1 MSVSMHAS
9 TIARLEKEIAGFQK
23 KAGEER
29 SRAAKERQ
37 AANSKL
43 RGIGRHTSDSQRLGK
58 EKDAARHEER
68 AANHDVKAAGFAD
81 QAAKKGDQLQR
92 ARISLQ
98 RAQATEDRRDEA
110 KRKQALDR
118 EKRELAEIERRRRR
132 VQSMPSF
139 EPHAVPMLGEPIVPA
154 GEPISPRGR
163 SVASADVSDAPVFD
177 VCLSFAGEQRSYVEL
192 VARGLKERGYAVFYD
207 ADEQADLWGKNL
219 TEHFEHVYR
228 VASRACV
235 MFISKEY
242 AEKPWTKHER
252 RSALSRALE
261 EDEYVLPARFDGTE
275 LPGLGPTIGYIDLAE
290 FAPATLVD
298 LLAEKLGEPQGTRR

>member
-9 TIARLEKEIAGFQK
+9 TVARLEKEIAALQK

-58 EKDAARHEER
+58 EKDATRHEER
-68 AANHDVKAAGFAD
+68 AATHDVKAAGFAD

-92 ARISLQ
+92 ARASLQ
-98 RAQATEDRRDEA
+98 RAQETEERRDVA

-118 EKRELAEIERRRRR
+118 EKRELADIERRRRR

-139 EPHAVPMLGEPIVPA
+139 EPHVVPALGEPIIPA
-154 GEPISPRGR
+154 GQPIPLRGR
-163 SVASADVSDAPVFD
+163 PVTSADESDAPVFD

-219 TEHFEHVYR
+219 AEHFEYVYR
-228 VASRACV
+228 LASRACV

-261 EDEYVLPARFDGTE
+261 EDEYVLPARFDDTE
-275 LPGLGPTIGYIDLAE
+275 LPGLAPTIGYIDLAE
-290 FAPATLVD
+290 FAPATLID
-298 LLAEKLGEPQGTRR
+298 LLAKKLGEPRGARR

>member
-1 MSVSMHAS
+1 MSVSMYAN
-9 TIARLEKEIAGFQK
+9 TVARLEKEIAGLQK

-29 SRAAKERQ
+29 ARAAKERQ

-43 RGIGRHTSDSQRLGK
+43 RGISRHTSDSQRLSK
-58 EKDAARHEER
+58 EKDATRHEER
-68 AANHDVKAAGFAD
+68 AANHDVKAAGLAD
-81 QAAKKGDQLQR
+81 QVTKKGDQLQR
-92 ARISLQ
+92 ARASLQ

-139 EPHAVPMLGEPIVPA
+139 EPHAMSALGEPVVPA
-154 GEPISPRGR
+154 GESIPLRGS
-163 SVASADVSDAPVFD
+163 SVTPGGESDAPVFD

-192 VARGLKERGYAVFYD
+192 VARGLKERGYAVFCD

-219 TEHFEHVYR
+219 AEHFEYVYR

-242 AEKPWTKHER
+242 AEKPRTKHER

-261 EDEYVLPARFDGTE
+261 EDEYVLPARFDNTE
-275 LPGLGPTIGYIDLAE
+275 LPGLAPTIGYIDLAE

>member
-1 MSVSMHAS
+1 MSVSMHAN
-9 TIARLEKEIAGFQK
+9 TVARLEKEIAGFQK

-37 AANSKL
+37 ASNSKL

-92 ARISLQ
+92 ARVSLQ

-139 EPHAVPMLGEPIVPA
+139 EPHALPMLGEPIVPA
-154 GEPISPRGR
+154 GEPISPRGCP
-163 SVASADVSDAPVFD
+163 VAPAGESDAPVFD

-192 VARGLKERGYAVFYD
+192 VACGLKERGYAVFYD
-207 ADEQADLWGKNL
+207 ADEQADLWGKDL

-275 LPGLGPTIGYIDLAE
+275 LPGLGPAIGYIDLAE

>member
-1 MSVSMHAS
+1 MYANTV
-9 TIARLEKEIAGFQK
+9 ARLEKEIAGFQK

-43 RGIGRHTSDSQRLGK
+43 RGIGRHTSDSQRLSK

-92 ARISLQ
+92 ARVSLQ
-98 RAQATEDRRDEA
+98 RAQVTEDRRDEA

-139 EPHAVPMLGEPIVPA
+139 EPHAVPMLGEPVVPA
-154 GEPISPRGR
+154 GEPIAPRGR
-163 SVASADVSDAPVFD
+163 SGAVADDSDVPVFD

-192 VARGLKERGYAVFYD
+192 VARGLKARGYAVFYD

-261 EDEYVLPARFDGTE
+261 EDEYVLPARFDDTE
-275 LPGLGPTIGYIDLAE
+275 LPGLAPTIGYIDLAE

>member
-1 MSVSMHAS
+1 MSVSMHANTVAS
-9 TIARLEKEIAGFQK
+9 LEKEIAGFQR

-29 SRAAKERQ
+29 SKAAKERR
-37 AANSKL
+37 AANGKL

-58 EKDAARHEER
+58 EKDAASHEER

-81 QAAKKGDQLQR
+81 QAAKRGDQLQG
-92 ARISLQ
+92 ARVSLQ

-154 GEPISPRGR
+154 GEPISSRGR
-163 SVASADVSDAPVFD
+163 AVAPAGESDAPVFD

-207 ADEQADLWGKNL
+207 ADEQADLWGKDL

-275 LPGLGPTIGYIDLAE
+275 LPGLGPAIGYIDLAE

>member
-1 MSVSMHAS
+1 MSVSMYAN
-9 TIARLEKEIAGFQK
+9 TVARLEKEIAGLQK

-37 AANSKL
+37 AGNSKL

-92 ARISLQ
+92 A
-98 RAQATEDRRDEA
+98 QATEDRRDEA

-139 EPHAVPMLGEPIVPA
+139 EPHAVPMLGESIVPA

-163 SVASADVSDAPVFD
+163 SVAPADESDAPVFD

-207 ADEQADLWGKNL
+207 ADEQADLWGKDL

-235 MFISKEY
+235 MFISTEY

-261 EDEYVLPARFDGTE
+261 EDEYVLPARFDDTE

>member
-1 MSVSMHAS
+1 MAP
-9 TIARLEKEIAGFQK
+9 
-23 KAGEER
+23 
-29 SRAAKERQ
+29 
-37 AANSKL
+37 
-43 RGIGRHTSDSQRLGK
+43 D
-58 EKDAARHEER
+58 
-68 AANHDVKAAGFAD
+68 
-81 QAAKKGDQLQR
+81 
-92 ARISLQ
+92 
-98 RAQATEDRRDEA
+98 DRPE
-110 KRKQALDR
+110 
-118 EKRELAEIERRRRR
+118 
-132 VQSMPSF
+132 
-139 EPHAVPMLGEPIVPA
+139 G
-154 GEPISPRGR
+154 
-163 SVASADVSDAPVFD
+163 PVFD

-192 VARGLKERGYAVFYD
+192 VARGLKERHYAVFYD

-219 TEHFEHVYR
+219 AEHFEHVYR

-261 EDEYVLPARFDGTE
+261 EDEYVLPARFDDTE

>member
-1 MSVSMHAS
+1 MPTLLPVL
-9 TIARLEKEIAGFQK
+9 RR
-23 KAGEER
+23 R
-29 SRAAKERQ
+29 SLAFRR
-37 AANSKL
+37 KL
-43 RGIGRHTSDSQRLGK
+43 GKSEQGIGRHTSDSQRLGR

-92 ARISLQ
+92 ARVSLQ

-163 SVASADVSDAPVFD
+163 SVAVADESDAPVFD

-261 EDEYVLPARFDGTE
+261 EDEYVLPARFDDTE
-275 LPGLGPTIGYIDLAE
+275 LPGLAPTIGYIDLAE

>member
-1 MSVSMHAS
+1 MSVSMYAN
-9 TIARLEKEIAGFQK
+9 TVARLEKEIAGLQK

-37 AANSKL
+37 AANGKL
-43 RGIGRHTSDSQRLGK
+43 RVIGRHTSDSQRLGK

-92 ARISLQ
+92 ARASLQ

-118 EKRELAEIERRRRR
+118 EKRELTEIERRRRR
-132 VQSMPSF
+132 VQSTPTF
-139 EPHAVPMLGEPIVPA
+139 EPHVVPALGEPIA
-154 GEPISPRGR
+154 LTGEQISPRGS
-163 SVASADVSDAPVFD
+163 SVTPADESDQPVFD

-192 VARGLKERGYAVFYD
+192 VARGLRERGYAVFYD

-219 TEHFEHVYR
+219 AEHFEYVYR

-261 EDEYVLPARFDGTE
+261 EDEYVLPARFDDTE
-275 LPGLGPTIGYIDLAE
+275 LPGLAPTIGYIDLAE
-290 FAPATLVD
+290 FAPATLVE
-298 LLAEKLGEPQGTRR
+298 LLAEKLGEPQGPSS